1 MKKFSNIMTTR
12 KLNKGAVLA
21 IISSVLIFISAFL
34 VWADSTR
41 ASSFW
46 GSYARTLKLSLIDVM
61 EETSEIGLVLV
72 IVLFL
77 LAAAAN
83 AIVKFFK
90 RSVLLSVAVV
100 IITLMGIGV
109 TVGYVHKAAWDA
121 GIGESLALWGAILL
135 AISIFLD
142 KDKIES
148 AEEPVSEE
156 KNEESVEQVEVRPVG
171 QVAAASVVESAPA
184 VKSTPAV
191 EPQPAAVVKDDNEAK
206 VGKAADNHPE
216 EESEDDDYEADEYE
230 ESHSRRWW
238 YIGGVAALLLIA
250 GVVLFLTLGQ
260 KKKSHSYYDDDEEEE
275 TEMVERHHDKK
286 LNLYGKIDQY
296 PIVMKLTISGNK
308 VKGSYYYESQG
319 PDKVLNLS
327 GIYDDGEMDLYETDE
342 DGRQTG
348 HFKGYIDDGEF
359 SGNFTTMQGTKLSF
373 RLRE

>member
-1 MKKFSNIMTTR
+1 MEIKLKQKFSTGSSCQIVGT
-12 KLNKGAVLA
+12 V
-21 IISSVLIFISAFL
+21 IILVSMMMPWLKMSSLFS
-34 VWADSTR
+34 DTN
-41 ASSFW
+41 
-46 GSYARTLKLSLIDVM
+46 LSLL
-61 EETSEIGLVLV
+61 EIAQHHNALYANLIGYGMLLLSIGNLLYLLVRSSHKVSIALAAVTLINILV
-72 IVLFL
+72 IFL
-77 LAAAAN
+77 TRGSLRRGESCSYS
-83 AIVKFFK
+83 I
-90 RSVLLSVAVV
+90 
-100 IITLMGIGV
+100 GIGV
-109 TVGYVHKAAWDA
+109 FFTIA
-121 GIGESLALWGAILL
+121 GILCLIYGIYLEMNDVQEDDNGE
-135 AISIFLD
+135 
-142 KDKIES
+142 KV
-148 AEEPVSEE
+148 EEPATPPTVLPATEA
-156 KNEESVEQVEVRPVG
+156 QPV
-171 QVAAASVVESAPA
+171 A
-184 VKSTPAV
+184 VI
-191 EPQPAAVVKDDNEAK
+191 KDGNEAEFVSAVNNQPK
-206 VGKAADNHPE
+206 E
-216 EESEDDDYEADEYE
+216 EVAEANDYEADEYE

-319 PDKVLNLS
+319 PDKVLDLS